1 MGHEVIVQRCV
12 LGKSARGGGP
22 RVQPCG
28 QWFGEARQ
36 QRVGL
41 IAAQVDE
48 AGVGQHVQDEG
59 QHQVVEEIFVYE
71 GGGLS

>member
-41 IAAQVDE
+41 VRRKWMKRALGNTCRMKGSTKWLKEV
-48 AGVGQHVQDEG
+48 
-59 QHQVVEEIFVYE
+59 FVYE
-71 GGGLS
+71 GGLS